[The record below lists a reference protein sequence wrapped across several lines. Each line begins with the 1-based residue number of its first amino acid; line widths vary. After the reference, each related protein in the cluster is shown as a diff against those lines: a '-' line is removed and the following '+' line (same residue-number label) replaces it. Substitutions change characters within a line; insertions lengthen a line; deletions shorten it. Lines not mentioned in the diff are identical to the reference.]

1 MLSKRLKK
9 HEYNQ
14 LKTTMRTR
22 MNYASN
28 QFPVKQKDAIDKNNG
43 TLWYNER
50 EIIANKPFWKL
61 QQEKKNLIMMGYDKA
76 KFKITY

>member
-9 HEYNQ
+9 HEHNQ

-28 QFPVKQKDAIDKNNG
+28 QFPVKQKDAVEKSTG
-43 TLWYNER
+43 TLWYDGR
-50 EIIANKPFWKL
+50 EIIANQPFWKL

-76 KFKITY
+76 KFTITY